1 MSGDKLDYSSS
12 GVNINE
18 GNLFVEK
25 IKALVS
31 RTMDANVPENIGGFA
46 GFYNIGFAKDMAD
59 PVLVSSTDGV
69 GTKLKLAFM
78 MNRYDT
84 VGIDLVAMC
93 VNDIIVTGAKPIF
106 FLDYIATGKL
116 RADKMVDVVKGITDG
131 CVDAGVAL
139 LGGETAEMPGMYAE
153 DEFDLAGFC
162 VGIVDKK
169 NIINGETIQ
178 KGDLLVGIK
187 SSGLHSNG
195 FSLARKLFFEY
206 VGKSIDDK
214 ITEEKTLGE
223 LLLTP
228 TKIYVR
234 QVLSLLNRYSIK
246 GMIHITG
253 GGFYDNLPRVIKN
266 GLGVDI
272 YPERFFSLP
281 IYDYIKS
288 LNLIDSRELYRVFN
302 MGVGFVLVVSHE
314 LANDVVNYLNLI
326 GEDASV
332 IGEVTDK
339 EMVRIKGVDF

>member
-25 IKALVS
+25 IKDLVS

-46 GFYNIGFAKDMAD
+46 GFYNIGFAKDMAE

-131 CVDAGVAL
+131 CVDAGVPL

>member
-253 GGFYDNLPRVIKN
+253 GGFYDNLPRVIKKWF
-266 GLGVDI
+266 GC
-272 YPERFFSLP
+272 
-281 IYDYIKS
+281 
-288 LNLIDSRELYRVFN
+288 
-302 MGVGFVLVVSHE
+302 
-314 LANDVVNYLNLI
+314 
-326 GEDASV
+326 
-332 IGEVTDK
+332 
-339 EMVRIKGVDF
+339 

>member
-46 GFYNIGFAKDMAD
+46 GFYNISFAKDMAD

-84 VGIDLVAMC
+84 VGIDLVGMC

-234 QVLSLLNRYSIK
+234 QVLSLINRYSVK

-314 LANDVVNYLNLI
+314 LANDVVNYLTII

>member
-46 GFYNIGFAKDMAD
+46 GFYNIGFAKDMAE

-131 CVDAGVAL
+131 CVDAGVPL

>member
-195 FSLARKLFFEY
+195 FSL
-206 VGKSIDDK
+206 S
-214 ITEEKTLGE
+214 
-223 LLLTP
+223 
-228 TKIYVR
+228 
-234 QVLSLLNRYSIK
+234 
-246 GMIHITG
+246 
-253 GGFYDNLPRVIKN
+253 
-266 GLGVDI
+266 
-272 YPERFFSLP
+272 FFSSRSSEASNSSNPANISSIFSDSVSPRDSSFVTFDSDSTDSSRSILISVSSKILTSEDSFLKSSNPTSSLIFDISSSTAASFSSGRGTTISSIPDSGRNLSNFSSRDWELKGLKRKSSLP
-281 IYDYIKS
+281 YS
-288 LNLIDSRELYRVFN
+288 ESFDSSKLSKAPTRRIT
-302 MGVGFVLVVSHE
+302 
-314 LANDVVNYLNLI
+314 LAP
-326 GEDASV
+326 
-332 IGEVTDK
+332 
-339 EMVRIKGVDF
+339 